1 MSIVR
6 FESLFLSLALVMV
19 LGLGPCTQAW
29 AKNASH
35 AGSASQVRL
44 AGDEGQVGEQDGK
57 NQEGQQEQV
66 EEQGDKDQKGEL
78 DEAKNTQEGPDEQ
91 NETNNDRAQD
101 VLSDSTTPD
110 SF

>member
-6 FESLFLSLALVMV
+6 FKGLFLSLALVMA
-19 LGLGPCTQAW
+19 LSLGPCTQAW
-29 AKNASH
+29 AKNVSH

-66 EEQGDKDQKGEL
+66 EGQNEQGQNGEIG
-78 DEAKNTQEGPDEQ
+78 EAKNTQEGPDEQ
-91 NETNNDRAQD
+91 NGTDNDRAED
-101 VLSDSTTPD
+101 VLADSASPD